1 MIPGLETGASFI
13 IRIKI
18 QMNNRYRVT
27 IRPYLYIVSKT
38 TELRDI
44 IHAKIKMLLPS
55 KNV

>member
-1 MIPGLETGASFI
+1 MMPGLETGASFI
-13 IRIKI
+13 IKIKI